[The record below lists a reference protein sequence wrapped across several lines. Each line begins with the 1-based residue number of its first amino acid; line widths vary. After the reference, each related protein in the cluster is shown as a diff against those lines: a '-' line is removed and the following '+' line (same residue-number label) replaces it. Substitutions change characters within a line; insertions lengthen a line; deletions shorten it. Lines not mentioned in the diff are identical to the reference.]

1 MEGVVTVLHGG
12 CSVLSMT
19 PCKEVIGHQF
29 TCFTCTKAPTL
40 TQKALVGLL
49 Y

>member
-19 PCKEVIGHQF
+19 PCKEVIRHHF
-29 TCFTCTKAPTL
+29 TCFTSTKVQIL
-40 TQKALVGLL
+40 TQQALVGLL